1 MSADRNQVIVWSTTA
16 NSDVVYHSVRLQN
29 PIVFSE
35 IATQAEWGTLYFAM
49 KSVRGNGA
57 M

>member
-1 MSADRNQVIVWSTTA
+1 MSPDQSQVVVWSTTA
-16 NSDVVYHSVRLQN
+16 NSDIVYHSVRLQN